1 MAITLGVDV
10 GGSTTK
16 IVGLEKGILGAL
28 QVRAGDQQTS
38 LFGAIGHFL
47 HKYNL
52 SLDKIEKIVLT
63 GVGAALIQEDIYG
76 VPTVKVNEF
85 EAIGRGGLLL
95 SGEEKALVVSMGTGT
110 AFVYA
115 EGENV
120 RHVGGSGVGGGTLI
134 GLSSKLLG
142 LKEIDAIIAL
152 AEKGDLSMVDLT
164 IGEISNAEVSNLPV
178 DATAANFGHVK
189 PTAKDEDFALGLLNM
204 IYQTIGVLSGFY
216 CKERQI
222 EKVVFTGSLAA
233 LPQAKEML
241 EAVGALYGL
250 EFIIPKQEIFATAIG
265 AAILKK

>member
-1 MAITLGVDV
+1 MAMTLGVDV

-16 IVGLEKGILGAL
+16 IVGLDGGIIGAL

-47 HKYNL
+47 HKFDR
-52 SLDKIEKIVLT
+52 SLEQVEKIVLT
-63 GVGAALIQEDIYG
+63 GVGAALIEEDIYG
-76 VPTVKVNEF
+76 IPTVKVNEF

-95 SGEEKALVVSMGTGT
+95 SGEQKALIVSMGTGT

-115 EGENV
+115 EGDQV

-142 LKEIDAIIAL
+142 VKEIDAILDL
-152 AEKGDLSMVDLT
+152 AKDGDLSMVDLS
-164 IGEISNAEVSNLPV
+164 IGEISNGEVSNLPST
-178 DATAANFGHVK
+178 ATAANFGHVK
-189 PTAKDEDFALGLLNM
+189 PCAKAGDFALGLLNM
-204 IYQTIGVLSGFY
+204 IYQTVGVLAGFY

-222 EKVVFTGSLAA
+222 KKVVFTGSLAA

-241 EAVGALYGL
+241 EAVGALYDL
-250 EFIIPKQEIFATAIG
+250 EFIIPENEIFATAIG
-265 AAILKK
+265 AASLQ